1 MDLKSARKISTTFWS
16 EYETKIVLILGFVLV
31 SVVAF
36 EFGLMQGQKWQQKPL
51 IIEKSASAEAPKG
64 EAVNLTTATQ
74 TAPQGANLALKKSLP
89 AVRQDCVFV
98 GSKNSDKY
106 HLPTCSSA
114 KRIKPENMVC
124 FKSAEEA
131 AAKNYQPD
139 KGCIK

>member
-1 MDLKSARKISTTFWS
+1 MDLKSTPKKITSFWLK
-16 EYETKIVLILGFVLV
+16 YETKIVLILGFILV

-51 IIEKSASAEAPKG
+51 IIEKTAVQEAPKG
-64 EAVNLTTATQ
+64 EAVNLTVTGQ
-74 TAPQGANLALKKSLP
+74 TAPPGANLALKK
-89 AVRQDCVFV
+89 DCALI

-114 KRIKPENMVC
+114 KRIKPENVVC
-124 FKSAEEA
+124 FKSVEEA
-131 AAKNYQPD
+131 TTKNYLPD